1 VAFSH
6 SYAFCTWVVG
16 VGWRLGLTIFLVA
29 KSFRAQETSSRP
41 AKQRSKL
48 QLQFLVFC
56 CNKFKY
62 TVERQRLKQA
72 FSKSTDVAFY

>member
-29 KSFRAQETSSRP
+29 KSFRGRRNFFLASKTKAQITVAIFGVLLQQIQIYSR
-41 AKQRSKL
+41 A
-48 QLQFLVFC
+48 
-56 CNKFKY
+56 
-62 TVERQRLKQA
+62 
-72 FSKSTDVAFY
+72 STA